1 MIPFGSGL
9 RTDSTV
15 IRYGRPWGRLKRA
28 ILARF
33 GWRPRPVG
41 ATPMAPSLIKCC
53 DRCFD
58 KSPAGDHKTTL
69 IFVLQPLSTVCEIG
83 VLPISFLLFCNV
95 KPEVF

>member
-9 RTDSTV
+9 RTDSTM
-15 IRYGRPWGRLKRA
+15 IRYGGHWGRLKRA
-28 ILARF
+28 LLARF

-58 KSPAGDHKTTL
+58 KSPAGDQQTTL
-69 IFVLQPLSTVCEIG
+69 T
-83 VLPISFLLFCNV
+83 LFCSLCLQSGAV
-95 KPEVF
+95 YFSAAPF

>member
-9 RTDSTV
+9 RTDSTM
-15 IRYGRPWGRLKRA
+15 IRYDRHWGSPKRPTR
-28 ILARF
+28 ARF

-58 KSPAGDHKTTL
+58 KSPTGDHKTTL
-69 IFVLQPLSTVCEIG
+69 ILFCRFCLQSGSPVRSGELLFVLSQLIV
-83 VLPISFLLFCNV
+83 
-95 KPEVF
+95 

>member
-1 MIPFGSGL
+1 MDKHLLWFMIPFGSGL

-15 IRYGRPWGRLKRA
+15 IRSGRPWGRLKRA
-28 ILARF
+28 LLARF

-53 DRCFD
+53 NRCFD

-69 IFVLQPLSTVCEIG
+69 TFLCPQSEREAVS
-83 VLPISFLLFCNV
+83 SHFFLLTNL
-95 KPEVF
+95 